1 VGKVL
6 KGVGIVIGILV
17 LDWAFGLSSIMGLK
31 LYWVYH
37 IRVGMIHRVM
47 GRLGSI

>member
-31 LYWVYH
+31 FYWVYH
-37 IRVGMIHRVM
+37 IRIGMIHRVM
-47 GRLGSI
+47 GMLGSI